1 MSYAIW
7 PATLPKTFMLDG
19 LSGEEPDVNLRQE
32 VDIGPAIVR
41 PRFTAA
47 SEPMAGQILL
57 DDFSKFTTF
66 RDFYRISL
74 QRGSLPFYW
83 SDPRDL
89 SVGVFRFMGGYA
101 WTPWEGRWLISFR
114 AEKLPV

>member
-32 VDIGPAIVR
+32 VDIGPAIIR

-47 SEPMAGQILL
+47 SEPIAGQMLL
-57 DDFSKFTTF
+57 ADYDQYETF
-66 RDFYRISL
+66 RDFYRVTL
-74 QRGSLPFYW
+74 QRGSLPFTW

-89 SVGVFRFMGGYA
+89 SSGVFRFLGGFT
-101 WTPWEGRWLISFR
+101 WTAWEGRWLISFQ
-114 AEKLPV
+114 AERLPV